1 MRNTTL
7 TPVLVLAGL
16 TLTACG
22 SWGRQTEPRKE
33 ELVLRGYAAP
43 GQAESLAEAIARLLI
58 LGERHV
64 GSARVGPGDQLL
76 VLAPRSVHGNIAELI
91 RAASENRATGEQP
104 ASIAMTYWLVGAR
117 PAPESAPAAGGLKE
131 IEAALDEITG
141 VQGPH
146 EFRLIERLQL
156 RQAPEAHWTSQ
167 ARSPSLIIRQE
178 VSTVSGDAIVAR
190 VEADSAG
197 HYRIETIVKLRAA
210 QLLVLGQVALD
221 PALDPFPPRSGRP
234 PGESASAGEKA
245 LYLVIR
251 GDVDPSG

>member
-7 TPVLVLAGL
+7 TPVLLLAGL

-22 SWGRQTEPRKE
+22 GWGRQAEPREE

-58 LGERHV
+58 LGERRV
-64 GSARVGPGDQLL
+64 GTARVGPGEQLL
-76 VLAPRSVHGNIAELI
+76 VLAPRSVHGNIGELI
-91 RAASENRATGEQP
+91 RAASESKAPAEQP
-104 ASIAMTYWLVGAR
+104 ASIAMTYWFVAGRPVAQPV
-117 PAPESAPAAGGLKE
+117 PAPRGLEE
-131 IEAALDEITG
+131 IEVALDEIAG
-141 VQGPH
+141 AQGPH

-156 RQAPEAHWTSQ
+156 RQAPTPRTSTAQ
-167 ARSPSLIIRQE
+167 SPNLSLRQD
-178 VSTVSGDAIVAR
+178 VSFSGGHVVAGIHTSSGR
-190 VEADSAG
+190 N
-197 HYRIETIVKLRAA
+197 RIETTVELRPA

-221 PALDPFPPRSGRP
+221 PALDPFRLRSGRP

-251 GDVDPSG
+251 ADVDPSG